1 MPTEIVVSLTNK
13 PGTLAKVAET
23 LGAAGV
29 NIQCACYA
37 TGARGVIRFV
47 ADNPPKALAALKA
60 ARIKVKQAKEVLEAS
75 LADVPGALGAIARK
89 LAKARV
95 NIEAFYVVGAG
106 AEGLRCAIAVD
117 KLEKAKAAL
126 AG

>member
-37 TGARGVIRFV
+37 TGARGVVRFV
-47 ADNPPKALAALKA
+47 ADNPQKALDALKA
-60 ARIKVKQAKEVLEAS
+60 AKIKVKQSKEVLVAT
-75 LADVPGALGAIARK
+75 LMDVPGALGAIARK

-106 AEGLRCAIAVD
+106 ADGLRCVVAVD
-117 KLEKAKAAL
+117 RLEKAKAVL
-126 AG
+126 SG

>member
-13 PGTLAKVAET
+13 PGALARVAET

-37 TGARGVIRFV
+37 TGAKGAVRFV

-60 ARIKVKQAKEVLEAS
+60 ARIKDKQAKKVLEAA
-75 LADVPGALGAIARK
+75 LADGPGALVAAARK

-95 NIEAFYVVGAG
+95 NIEAF
-106 AEGLRCAIAVD
+106 
-117 KLEKAKAAL
+117 
-126 AG
+126 